1 MNFIEDLKWRGALNQ
16 VTDEAGL
23 LEAMAN
29 GQIGAYVGTD
39 PTADSL
45 HLGHLIPFMV
55 LKRFQNAGGKAVII
69 VGGATGAIG
78 DPRPT
83 TERQL
88 LSTEQ
93 LAINEVGIS
102 QQVTKLFGSDG
113 TKIVNNNEWLGQ
125 LTLPEFLRDYGKL
138 FSINVMLKKD
148 VVASRLAT
156 GISYTEFTYQIL
168 QAIDFL
174 QLWRR
179 ENVRLQIGGSDQWGN
194 ITAGVDLIHTIEGN
208 EAPAFGLT
216 IPLMTDSTGKK
227 FGKSEGNAIWLDPEK
242 TSPYTFYQFWFNQ
255 SDADVV
261 KYLKYF
267 TFLSPEEIDDL
278 AKEVAKNP
286 GNRLGQRRLAQEVTR
301 FVHGQ
306 AAVEEAEQLSAAL
319 FSGDVSELTTA
330 QIGDVF
336 AGVPSFDITSEVQN
350 IVDFI
355 VAAGIDKSKRQAR
368 EDVSNGAI
376 RINGVKVTDLETMID
391 PSANY
396 DGKYVL
402 VRRGKKK
409 YFLGKVQGSKL

>member
-16 VTDEAGL
+16 VTDEEGL
-23 LEAMAN
+23 LKAMKA

-55 LKRFQNAGGKAVII
+55 LKRFQKAGGKAVII
-69 VGGATGAIG
+69 VGGATGSIG

-88 LSTEQ
+88 LSEEQ
-93 LAINEVGIS
+93 LKVNEKGIAA
-102 QQVTKLFGSDG
+102 QVTKLFGSDD
-113 TKIVNNNEWLGQ
+113 TTIVNNADWLSPM
-125 LTLPEFLRDYGKL
+125 TLPEFLRDYGKL
-138 FSINVMLKKD
+138 FSVNVMLKKD
-148 VVASRLAT
+148 VVASRLET

-174 QLWRR
+174 HLWRE

-194 ITAGVDLIHTIEGN
+194 ITAGVDLIHTVEGSD
-208 EAPAFGLT
+208 APAFGLT

-227 FGKSEGNAIWLDPEK
+227 FGKSEGNAIWLNAEK
-242 TSPYTFYQFWFNQ
+242 TSPYTFYQFWYNQ
-255 SDADVV
+255 RDEDVV

-267 TFLSPEEIDDL
+267 TFLSPEEIADL
-278 AKEVAKNP
+278 EKEVAENP
-286 GNRLGQRRLAQEVTR
+286 GARLGQKRLAEEVTA

-306 AAVEEAEQLSAAL
+306 AAVEEAEALSKAL
-319 FSGDVSELTTA
+319 FSGDVAALSVQ
-330 QIGDVF
+330 QIRDVF
-336 AGVPSFDITSEVQN
+336 AGVPGFETTNAKQN
-350 IVDFI
+350 VVDFL
-355 VAAGIDKSKRQAR
+355 VDAGIEKSKRQAR
-368 EDVSNGAI
+368 EDVTNGAI
-376 RINGVKVTDLETMID
+376 TINGQKETDVEAEVD

-396 DGKYVL
+396 DGQYIL

-409 YFLGKVQGSKL
+409 YFLGTVK

>member
-23 LEAMAN
+23 LKEMDK

-88 LSTEQ
+88 LSPEQ
-93 LAINEVGIS
+93 LAINEAGIS
-102 QQVTKLFGSDG
+102 KQVKKLFGSDG
-113 TKIVNNNEWLGQ
+113 TVIVNNNDWLGKLS
-125 LTLPEFLRDYGKL
+125 LTEFLRDYGKL
-138 FSINVMLKKD
+138 FSVNVMLKKD

-179 ENVRLQIGGSDQWGN
+179 ENVRLEIGGSDQWGN
-194 ITAGVDLIHTIEGN
+194 ITAGVDLIHTIEGAD
-208 EAPAFGLT
+208 APAFGLT
-216 IPLMTDSTGKK
+216 IPLMTDSSGKK
-227 FGKSEGNAIWLDPEK
+227 FGKSEGNAIWLDAKK
-242 TSPYTFYQFWFNQ
+242 TSPYTFYQFWYNQ

-267 TFLSPEEIDDL
+267 TFLSPAEIDDL
-278 AKEVAKNP
+278 AKEVETNP
-286 GNRLGQRRLAQEVTR
+286 GARAAQTRLAEEVTR

-306 AAVEEAEQLSAAL
+306 AAVDEAQALSKAL
-319 FSGDVSELTTA
+319 FSGDVADLTAT
-330 QIGDVF
+330 QIEDAFG
-336 AGVPSFDITSEVQN
+336 GVPSFELADEPKN
-350 IVDFI
+350 IVDLL
-355 VAAGIDKSKRQAR
+355 VDAGIDSSKRQAR

-376 RINGVKVTDLETMID
+376 RVNGDKVTDLDAEVN
-391 PSANY
+391 PKANY
-396 DGKYVL
+396 DGRFVL

-409 YFLGKVQGSKL
+409 YFLGRVQG

>member
-23 LEAMAN
+23 LEAMADCK
-29 GQIGAYVGTD
+29 IGAYVGTD

-88 LSTEQ
+88 LTPEQ
-93 LAINEVGIS
+93 LAENEKGITA
-102 QQVTKLFGSDG
+102 QVTKLFGDDD
-113 TKIVNNNEWLGQ
+113 TRIVNNNDWLGK
-125 LTLPEFLRDYGKL
+125 LTLTDFLRDYGKL

-148 VVASRLAT
+148 VVASRLET
-156 GISYTEFTYQIL
+156 GISFTEFTYQVL
-168 QAIDFL
+168 QGIDFHE
-174 QLWRR
+174 LWRR
-179 ENVRLQIGGSDQWGN
+179 EDVKLQIGGSDQWGN
-194 ITAGVDLIHTIEGN
+194 ITSGIDLIHSLEGN
-208 EAPAFGLT
+208 DAKAFGLT

-227 FGKSEGNAIWLDPEK
+227 FGKSEGNAIWLDPKK
-242 TSPYTFYQFWFNQ
+242 TSPYTFYQFWLNQ

-267 TFLSPEEIDDL
+267 TFLSVDEIEAL
-278 AKEVAKNP
+278 AKAVETNP
-286 GNRLGQRRLAQEVTR
+286 GERLAQRRLAQEVTK

-306 AAVEEAEQLSAAL
+306 AAVEDAEKLSAAL
-319 FSGDVSELTTA
+319 FSGDVATLSAA
-330 QIGDVF
+330 QIGDAF
-336 AGVPSFDITSEVQN
+336 GGVPSFDTPNEIKNV
-350 IVDFI
+350 VDFL
-355 VAAGIDKSKRQAR
+355 VEGGVEPSKRQAR
-368 EDVSNGAI
+368 EDVTNGAI
-376 RINGVKVTDLETMID
+376 TINGEKVTDVAAEVD
-391 PSANY
+391 PSTHY
-396 DGKYVL
+396 DGQFVL

-409 YFLGKVQGSKL
+409 YFLGKVK

>member
-23 LEAMAN
+23 LEAMDN

-69 VGGATGAIG
+69 VGGVTGAIG

-88 LSTEQ
+88 LSTGQ
-93 LAINEVGIS
+93 LATNEVGIS

-208 EAPAFGLT
+208 GASAFGLT

-227 FGKSEGNAIWLDPEK
+227 FGKSEGNAIWLDPKK

-278 AKEVAKNP
+278 AQEVAENP

-319 FSGDVSELTTA
+319 FSGDVSELTTE

-336 AGVPSFDITSEVQN
+336 AGVPSFDIMNEPQN

-376 RINGVKVTDLETMID
+376 HVNGIKITDLETMVD
-391 PSANY
+391 PRANY

-409 YFLGKVQGSKL
+409 YFLGKVQGTAL